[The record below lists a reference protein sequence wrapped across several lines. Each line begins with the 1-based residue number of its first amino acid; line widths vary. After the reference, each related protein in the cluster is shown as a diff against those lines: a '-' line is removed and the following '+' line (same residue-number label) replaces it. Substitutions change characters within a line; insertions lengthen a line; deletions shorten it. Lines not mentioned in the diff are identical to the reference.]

1 MSITPISHSGTGFGV
16 ETLGGVAVVKWK
28 GVVAY
33 TLIVVMITGGCASI
47 PGNQV
52 ADQVRPMT
60 VDGEIEEEKLLNVSI
75 QVFDPGVIPEDAE
88 ESQGLSQG
96 IRDAEARFIPVHLK
110 YSLQRTGYWGA
121 VRVVPGDENGAE
133 VLVKGK
139 IEYSDGESV
148 AISVDV
154 VDATGRLWF
163 KKVYAE
169 TAKKHEHERIEPE
182 KHDTF
187 QDLFNTIA
195 NDLAMY
201 RQQLSPQDVSTIRQ
215 VATLR
220 FAAAMAP
227 ETFAEYLAEDDSGQ
241 FTIMHLPAADDAMFA
256 RIQALRSR
264 DDMLVDVING
274 YYDNYYLDL
283 WAPYSQWRRYRS
295 EEVAAMRELERDAL
309 TRQVL
314 GIAAIV
320 GAIAIGAAADQETR
334 SRTGTLRD
342 VMVLGGAGAVY
353 SGYQKRQESEINRDA
368 IQELGESF
376 HAEAEPLTIEVQG
389 ETLRLQGSAEEQ
401 YTRWRQLLREIY
413 LKETGFPPPEV
424 GGQAEEKG
432 Q

>member
-1 MSITPISHSGTGFGV
+1 M
-16 ETLGGVAVVKWK
+16 VKWK
-28 GVVAY
+28 ATVAY
-33 TLIVVMITGGCASI
+33 WLIVVMMTSGCASI

-52 ADQVRPMT
+52 ADQVRPLT
-60 VDGEIEEEKLLNVSI
+60 VDGEIEEDKLLNVSI
-75 QVFDPGVIPEDAE
+75 QVFDPGVIPEDTD

-96 IRDAEARFIPVHLK
+96 IRDAEARFVPVHLK

-121 VRVVPGDENGAE
+121 VRVVPGDDSGAE
-133 VLVKGK
+133 VLVKGS
-139 IEYSDGESV
+139 IEYSDGES
-148 AISVDV
+148 IV
-154 VDATGRLWF
+154 VRIEAADASGRSWF
-163 KKVYAE
+163 KKMYAE
-169 TAKKHEHERIEPE
+169 TAEQIEHERTEPE
-182 KHDTF
+182 KNDTF

-201 RQQLSPQDVSTIRQ
+201 RQQLSPQEVSTIRQ
-215 VATLR
+215 VAALR

-227 ETFAEYLAEDDSGQ
+227 ENFAEYLTVDEAGNFELV
-241 FTIMHLPAADDAMFA
+241 HLPAADDVMFA

-283 WAPYSQWRRYRS
+283 WAPYSHWRRYRS
-295 EEVAAMRELERDAL
+295 EEVAAMRKLEREAL
-309 TRQVL
+309 TRQIL

-320 GAIAIGAAADQETR
+320 GAIAIGAVADQETR

-353 SGYQKRQESEINRDA
+353 SGHQKRQESEINRDA

-376 HAEAEPLTIEVQG
+376 NAEAEPLTIEVQG
-389 ETLRLQGSAEEQ
+389 ETLRLTGSAEQQ

-413 LKETGFPPPEV
+413 LKETGFPITEMSSEA
-424 GGQAEEKG
+424 GGDG

>member
-1 MSITPISHSGTGFGV
+1 L
-16 ETLGGVAVVKWK
+16 EGVAVVKWK
-28 GVVAY
+28 GAVAY
-33 TLIVVMITGGCASI
+33 WLIVVMMTGGCASI
-47 PGNQV
+47 PKNQV
-52 ADQVRPMT
+52 ADQVRPLT

-75 QVFDPGVIPEDAE
+75 QVFNPGVIPEGTD
-88 ESQGLSQG
+88 ESEGLSQG
-96 IRDAEARFIPVHLK
+96 IRDAEARFVPIHLK

-121 VRVVPGDENGAE
+121 VRVVPGDDRGAE

-148 AISVDV
+148 VVSVEV
-154 VDATGRLWF
+154 VDATGCSWF
-163 KKVYAE
+163 KKIYAE
-169 TAKKHEHERIEPE
+169 TAKKNEHESTEPE
-182 KHDTF
+182 KNDTF

-201 RQQLSPQDVSTIRQ
+201 RQQLSPQEVATIRQ

-227 ETFAEYLAEDDSGQ
+227 ETFADYLTVDDAGE
-241 FTIMHLPAADDAMFA
+241 FTVVHLPAADDVMFS

-283 WAPYSQWRRYRS
+283 WAPYSHWRRFRS
-295 EEVAAMRELERDAL
+295 EEVAAMRKLEREAL
-309 TRQVL
+309 TRQIL
-314 GIAAIV
+314 GVAAIF
-320 GAIAIGAAADQETR
+320 GAIAIGAVADQETR

-342 VMVLGGAGAVY
+342 VMVLGGVGAVY
-353 SGYQKRQESEINRDA
+353 SGHQKRQESEINRDA

-376 HAEAEPLTIEVQG
+376 NAEAEPLTIEVQG
-389 ETLRLQGSAEEQ
+389 ETVRLTGSAEQQ
-401 YTRWRQLLREIY
+401 YTRWRQLLRGIY
-413 LKETGFPPPEV
+413 LKETGFPVPEV
-424 GGQAEEKG
+424 GSQAGGDE

>member
-1 MSITPISHSGTGFGV
+1 MPMRNSGWRR
-16 ETLGGVAVVKWK
+16 LGGDAVAKWK
-28 GVVAY
+28 GAVAY
-33 TLIVVMITGGCASI
+33 WLIVVMMISGCASI

-60 VDGEIEEEKLLNVSI
+60 VDGEVEEEKLLNVSI
-75 QVFDPGVIPEDAE
+75 QVFDPGVIPEDADASE
-88 ESQGLSQG
+88 GLSQG

-121 VRVVPGDENGAE
+121 VRVVPGDEAGAE
-133 VLVKGK
+133 VLVKGRV
-139 IEYSDGESV
+139 EYSDGESAV
-148 AISVDV
+148 VSVDV

-163 KKVYAE
+163 KKIYAE
-169 TAKKHEHERIEPE
+169 TAKKNEHERTEPE
-182 KHDTF
+182 KNDTF

-201 RQQLSPQDVSTIRQ
+201 RQQLSPQEVRMIRE

-227 ETFAEYLAEDDSGQ
+227 ETFAEYLAVDDDGN
-241 FTIMHLPAADDAMFA
+241 FTVVHLPAADDPMFA

-283 WAPYSQWRRYRS
+283 WTPYSHWRRYRS

-389 ETLRLQGSAEEQ
+389 ETLRLQGSAEQQ
-401 YTRWRQLLREIY
+401 YIRWRQLLREIY
-413 LKETGFPPPEV
+413 LKETGLLPLKDGNQIGVE
-424 GGQAEEKG
+424 GQ
-432 Q
+432 